1 MKRELVHL
9 IACDEFYADEELDK
23 HVTFSE
29 QWQKVQEEFT
39 EAGTALQEYIQCD
52 KGGVEEG
59 KKAGRAGEELADL
72 ITSAYTLLTAI
83 GVIRKNECF
92 SSECIAMVNLKN
104 HSRGYYKE

>member
-1 MKRELVHL
+1 MKKELVDL
-9 IACDEFYADEELDK
+9 IACDEFYVNETLDK
-23 HVTFSE
+23 HVTLSN
-29 QWQKVQEEFT
+29 QWQKVHEEFT

-92 SSECIAMVNLKN
+92 SSDCLAMVNLKN
-104 HSRGYYKE
+104 RIRGYYKE

>member
-1 MKRELVHL
+1 MKKELVDL
-9 IACDEFYADEELDK
+9 IACDEFYANEKLDK
-23 HVTFSE
+23 HVILSK

-72 ITSAYTLLTAI
+72 IISAYTLLTAI
-83 GVIRKNECF
+83 GRIRENEVFASDCM
-92 SSECIAMVNLKN
+92 AMVNLKN
-104 HSRGYYKE
+104 YLRGYYKY